1 MIVTIFFLIAGA
13 VCAWWF
19 DQNILVKRRPT
30 IEVGGPTLIKALK
43 KSDRYATICQ
53 NQENHRNRLRNRS
66 DADSN
71 PVEQLRSGGDGGEV
85 LRIDS
90 RK

>member
-1 MIVTIFFLIAGA
+1 MIGVIFFLVAGA

-19 DQNILVKRRPT
+19 DQNVLVKRRPT
-30 IEVGGPTLIKALK
+30 IEVGGQSLIKALK
-43 KSDRYATICQ
+43 KSDKYAAICQ

-66 DADSN
+66 RN
-71 PVEQLRSGGDGGEV
+71 NIVPLEQPGDGGDGGEV

-90 RK
+90 RR